1 MMMPR
6 HHLTWALLAATLSV
20 AGLVC
25 GCARERPSTSAAVSE
40 ARVEPFI
47 VSSPDTRFDG
57 AVRIASIFPTV
68 GRYALSGIQSA
79 NGARMAVDDLNRHGG
94 VHGRKLKLLEYHTG
108 SYFVDARYAAEKAV
122 GEGGVLALIGANAS
136 SLSAPVAEVA
146 EQRGVVQ
153 VSNISTAED
162 LTWNPAT
169 GRERRHVF
177 RVCGSD
183 TVMGALLARFAAEDL
198 SARRVA
204 VLYEVGR
211 AYSALLAQSFIKAF
225 HASGHGRVA
234 AEFFYLPLEI
244 DFRPQLRQIQSFDP
258 DVLFV
263 PGAFSDA
270 TLVAGQ
276 AAALGLD
283 ATLLGGDYWS
293 NRLLFKRGHPAGPAY
308 YADLCSPPAAFGER
322 YRREFGEEA
331 DGCRAVL
338 SYDAVLAVAEAL
350 QGLGPLSNGEL
361 TTDLA
366 ATRARLREALARVD
380 FVGRTGRI
388 RFDRHRNREGGMAI
402 MEVVLTKDGRFVARP
417 RTHEHVG

>member
-1 MMMPR
+1 MMIPR
-6 HHLTWALLAATLSV
+6 HRLTWVLLAAALGAS
-20 AGLVC
+20 GLGC
-25 GCARERPSTSAAVSE
+25 GRARERPAASAAASE
-40 ARVEPFI
+40 PQVEPLI

-57 AVRIASIFPTV
+57 AVRIASVFPTI

-79 NGARMAVDDLNRHGG
+79 NGARMAVEDLNRRGG
-94 VHGRKLKLLEYHTG
+94 VRGRRLKLLEYHTG

-122 GEGGVLALIGANAS
+122 GEGGALALIGSNAS
-136 SLSAPVAEVA
+136 SLSTPVAEVA
-146 EQRGVVQ
+146 EARGVVQ

-162 LTWNPAT
+162 LTWNPVT
-169 GRERRHVF
+169 GRERRNVF

-225 HASGHGRVA
+225 QASGRGRVA

-244 DFRPQLRQIQSFDP
+244 DFRAQLRQVQGFDP

-276 AAALGLD
+276 GAALGLD
-283 ATLLGGDYWS
+283 ATLLGGDAWS
-293 NRLLFKRGHPAGPAY
+293 SRLLFKRGRPAGPAY
-308 YADLCSPPAAFGER
+308 YADLCSPPGAFGER

-331 DGCRAVL
+331 EGCRAVL

-350 QGLGPLSNGEL
+350 EALGPLSNRAL

-366 ATRARLREALARVD
+366 TTRGRLREALERVD
-380 FVGRTGRI
+380 FAGRTGRI
-388 RFDRHRNREGGMAI
+388 RFDKHRNREGGMAI
-402 MEVVLTKDGRFVARP
+402 MEVVPTKEGRFVVRP
-417 RTHEHVG
+417 RTGEHVG